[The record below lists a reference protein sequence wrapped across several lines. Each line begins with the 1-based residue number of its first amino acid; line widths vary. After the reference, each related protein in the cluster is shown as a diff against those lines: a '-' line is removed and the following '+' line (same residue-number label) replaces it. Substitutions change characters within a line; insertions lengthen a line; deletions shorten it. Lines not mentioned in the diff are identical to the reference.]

1 MNKFPPFM
9 LNWGSF
15 LNLLF
20 LTILNIRL
28 KYYNNR
34 YVTSLKTLVIS
45 RSDTVIEISSKEI
58 SDILKFASNWTMSSS
73 SKKGK
78 YEDRMIFPIDF
89 YY

>member
-1 MNKFPPFM
+1 
-9 LNWGSF
+9 

-73 SKKGK
+73 SSSKKGK

>member
-1 MNKFPPFM
+1 
-9 LNWGSF
+9 

-34 YVTSLKTLVIS
+34 YVTSLKTRVIS

-58 SDILKFASNWTMSSS
+58 SDILKLASNWTMSSSSS

-78 YEDRMIFPIDF
+78 YEDRKIFPIDF

>member
-1 MNKFPPFM
+1 
-9 LNWGSF
+9 
-15 LNLLF
+15 
-20 LTILNIRL
+20 L

-34 YVTSLKTLVIS
+34 YVTSLKTRVIS

-58 SDILKFASNWTMSSS
+58 SDILKLASNWTMSSSSSS

-78 YEDRMIFPIDF
+78 YEDRKIFPIDF